1 MYSIQKNLNRL
12 YTADCTFFL
21 DPKDLMSIK
30 GKLKKNEYNIY
41 YPYKDSE
48 KVILYKNSIPEVLLY
63 EIIIKVPVR
72 HQDILGSI
80 YSLGIDSELF
90 GDVLIINNHYYVY
103 ILPIVRNYFE
113 SNFLMV
119 KNSHIELKELDIDFL
134 KDYER
139 SYEKIELI
147 VSSNRIDTV
156 ISNLCHTNRNNISD
170 MIKKREILLNHDF
183 LKNSSYKLKDN
194 DTFSIKRVGK
204 YKYNG
209 IIKNTKS
216 NHFII
221 EVLKYL

>member
-1 MYSIQKNLNRL
+1 MYGIQKNLNRL
-12 YTADCTFFL
+12 YTTGSTFFL

-48 KVILYKNSIPEVLLY
+48 KVILYKNNIPEVLLY

-90 GDVLIINNHYYVY
+90 GDILIIDNHYYVY

-113 SNFLMV
+113 SNFLIV

-139 SYEKIELI
+139 SYKKIELI

-156 ISNLCHTNRNNISD
+156 ISSICHTNRNNITD

>member
-12 YTADCTFFL
+12 YTTGSTFFL

-48 KVILYKNSIPEVLLY
+48 KVILYKNNIPEVLLY

-90 GDVLIINNHYYVY
+90 GDVLIIDNHYYVY

-139 SYEKIELI
+139 SYKKIELI

-156 ISNLCHTNRNNISD
+156 ISSICHTNRNNITD

-194 DTFSIKRVGK
+194 DTFSIKRIGK

>member
-1 MYSIQKNLNRL
+1 MYGIQKNLNRL
-12 YTADCTFFL
+12 YTTGSTFFL

-48 KVILYKNSIPEVLLY
+48 KVILYKNNNPEVLLY

-90 GDVLIINNHYYVY
+90 GDVLIIDNHYYVY

-156 ISNLCHTNRNNISD
+156 ISSICHTNRNNITD

-204 YKYNG
+204 YKFNG

>member
-1 MYSIQKNLNRL
+1 MYYIQKNINKLN
-12 YTADCTFFL
+12 TTGSTFFL
-21 DPKDLMSIK
+21 DPKELMEIK
-30 GKLKKNEYNIY
+30 SKLKKNEYSIY

-48 KVILYKNSIPEVLLY
+48 KVILYKNNEPEVLLY
-63 EIIIKVPVR
+63 EIKIKVPVR

-80 YSLGIDSELF
+80 YSLGIDKELF
-90 GDVLIINNHYYVY
+90 GDILIIDNHYYVY
-103 ILPIVRNYFE
+103 ILPLVRNYFD

-119 KNSHIELKELDIDFL
+119 RNSHIELKEININIF

-139 SYEKIELI
+139 SYEKLEFI

-156 ISNLCHTNRNNISD
+156 VSTICHINRNNIST
-170 MIKKREILLNHDF
+170 MIKKREILLNHDY

-194 DTFSIKRVGK
+194 DTFSIKRIGK
-204 YKYNG
+204 FKYNG

-216 NHFII
+216 DHLII

>member
-1 MYSIQKNLNRL
+1 MYGIQKNLNRL
-12 YTADCTFFL
+12 YTTGSTFFL

-48 KVILYKNSIPEVLLY
+48 KVILYKNNIPEVLLY

-90 GDVLIINNHYYVY
+90 GDILIIDNHYYVY

-113 SNFLMV
+113 SNFLIV

-139 SYEKIELI
+139 SYKKIELI

-156 ISNLCHTNRNNISD
+156 ISSICHTNRNNITD

-204 YKYNG
+204 YKFNG

>member
-1 MYSIQKNLNRL
+1 MYGIQKNLNRL
-12 YTADCTFFL
+12 YTTGSTFFL

-48 KVILYKNSIPEVLLY
+48 KVILYKNNIPEVLLY

-90 GDVLIINNHYYVY
+90 GDVLIIDNHYYVY

-139 SYEKIELI
+139 SYKKIELI

-156 ISNLCHTNRNNISD
+156 ISSICHTNRNNITD

-204 YKYNG
+204 YKFNG

>member
-1 MYSIQKNLNRL
+1 MYQIQKNINKLNS
-12 YTADCTFFL
+12 TGSTFFL
-21 DPKDLMSIK
+21 DPKELTDIK

-41 YPYKDSE
+41 YPNKDSE
-48 KVILYKNSIPEVLLY
+48 KVILYKNNIPEVLLY

-90 GDVLIINNHYYVY
+90 GDILIIDNHYYVY

-119 KNSHIELKELDIDFL
+119 KNSHIELKELPVDIL
-134 KDYER
+134 SDYER
-139 SYEKIELI
+139 KYEKLEFI

-156 ISNLCHTNRNNISD
+156 ISTICHTNRNNISS

-194 DTFSIKRVGK
+194 DTFSIKRIGK
-204 YKYNG
+204 FKYNG

-216 NHFII
+216 NHLII
-221 EVLKYL
+221 EILKYL